1 MVPYPNITARVTERL
16 NVTRSIFE
24 EEIVPA
30 GVPVVLKGIV
40 SDWPV
45 VVAASHSAAALGSY
59 LKAQDSGAPVE
70 TFVGKAEMKGRYFY
84 NADISGFNY
93 DKGVTSLSSI
103 VDQLLKMA
111 DGPPPLMIYAG
122 SAPSGQAVPGFAA
135 DNPMPLLTSEIEP
148 RLWLGNSSRVAA
160 HYDNSRN
167 IACCVAGTRRFTLFP
182 PDQIGNL
189 YLGPLEFTMAG
200 PPASMIDFHAP
211 DYDRYP
217 KFREAEKA
225 AMIADLKPGDAL
237 YMPALWWHHVEAEG
251 PLNLLVNYWWMPPNA
266 GSAFESV
273 MLALLNLRDQP
284 EADKQAWRAFFDHY
298 VFGPDAANVSGH
310 LPEHWQTVT
319 GPKSTARDEM
329 VMSFIMGRL
338 GKKCD

>member
-1 MVPYPNITARVTERL
+1 MVPYHNITTRVAERR

-24 EEIVPA
+24 EEIAPA
-30 GVPVVLKGIV
+30 GVPVLLRGIV

-45 VVAASHSAAALGSY
+45 VAATKHSAAALGNY
-59 LKAQDSGAPVE
+59 LKAQDSGALVE
-70 TFVGKAEMKGRYFY
+70 TLVGQTEMKGRYFY
-84 NADISGFNY
+84 NADLSGFNY
-93 DKGVTSLSSI
+93 EKGATSLSSI

-111 DGPPPLMIYAG
+111 DAAPQLMIYAG
-122 SAPSGQAVPGFAA
+122 SAPSSEAVPGFAS
-135 DNPMPLLTSEIEP
+135 DNPMPLLAPEIEP

-167 IACCVAGTRRFTLFP
+167 IACCVAGKRRFTLFP

-200 PPASMIDFHAP
+200 PPASMIDFQDP

-225 AMIADLKPGDAL
+225 AMIADLEPGDAL

-251 PLNLLVNYWWMPPNA
+251 PFNLLVNYWWMPPNA
-266 GSAFESV
+266 GSVFESV

-284 EADKQAWRAFFDHY
+284 DTDKRAWMAFFEHY
-298 VFGPDAANVSGH
+298 VFGPNATLVSDH

-319 GPKSTARDEM
+319 GRKGPERDAM
-329 VMSFIMGRL
+329 VMQFIMGRL
-338 GKKCD
+338 AKRKV